1 MTKVADKIR
10 VHLATDIK
18 EPVNLHWALS
28 VNRAGEWLV
37 NFLNLLTEKAYRN
50 FKYLTIIAFIYTSL
64 WYFFLHALLVNHTTL
79 TSKLYWHFQEPPP
92 NVLPQGSVS
101 LNGAVE
107 TQFVSSSVD
116 STYEV
121 CPGRH
126 VCSIGLEL

>member
-50 FKYLTIIAFIYTSL
+50 FKYLTNYHCF
-64 WYFFLHALLVNHTTL
+64 H
-79 TSKLYWHFQEPPP
+79 LY
-92 NVLPQGSVS
+92 VS
-101 LNGAVE
+101 LVLLFTCIA
-107 TQFVSSSVD
+107 S
-116 STYEV
+116 
-121 CPGRH
+121 
-126 VCSIGLEL
+126 